1 MDCSPPGPYVHELN
15 SGSAG
20 KESTCNVGDLG
31 SIPGLGKS
39 PGEGNGNP
47 LQYSCLEN
55 RHGQRSLAGYS
66 PWGHK
71 ESDMTE
77 RLILH
82 FTCDLIDK
90 RSFKKECLKV
100 SKNYLVALDLLLV
113 VLLSRFTNT
122 SSCNLLASSSRW
134 KWASEGKIWSQRAV
148 WRLHGALDSDLE
160 LSSVHFRHGMS
171 CVYDLSQLLF
181 VKTSVQEAFLQGWF
195 CWWIVC

>member
-1 MDCSPPGPYVHELN
+1 MCVCVCVCGPTLVAQMVKNYLQCKRTRLDPWI
-15 SGSAG
+15 G
-20 KESTCNVGDLG
+20 KIPQRREWLSTLVFL
-31 SIPGLGKS
+31 
-39 PGEGNGNP
+39 PGEF
-47 LQYSCLEN
+47 
-55 RHGQRSLAGYS
+55 HGQRSLAGYS

-122 SSCNLLASSSRW
+122 SSCNLLASSSR
-134 KWASEGKIWSQRAV
+134 
-148 WRLHGALDSDLE
+148 
-160 LSSVHFRHGMS
+160 
-171 CVYDLSQLLF
+171 
-181 VKTSVQEAFLQGWF
+181 
-195 CWWIVC
+195 

>member
-1 MDCSPPGPYVHELN
+1 MGRT
-15 SGSAG
+15 AW
-20 KESTCNVGDLG
+20 
-31 SIPGLGKS
+31 GKS
-39 PGEGNGNP
+39 ALIKLSPILSFKEVTRASQMLKNPPAMPETWVQSPSWEDPWRRKWIHTPVSLPGEF
-47 LQYSCLEN
+47 
-55 RHGQRSLAGYS
+55 HGQRSLAGYS

-122 SSCNLLASSSRW
+122 SSCNLLASSSR
-134 KWASEGKIWSQRAV
+134 
-148 WRLHGALDSDLE
+148 
-160 LSSVHFRHGMS
+160 
-171 CVYDLSQLLF
+171 
-181 VKTSVQEAFLQGWF
+181 
-195 CWWIVC
+195 